1 LLCTVRTE
9 QLRDGETG
17 HTDMVVRRARAK
29 FIQSLELD
37 SCFIILYFLI
47 FTYLSAMS
55 DREGHSGPP
64 GDDDLSLPKA
74 TVAKMISGIC
84 LELNSCTTHLLGLS
98 RTTTERYR
106 LRQRNT
112 GSRHRMLRR

>member
-1 LLCTVRTE
+1 M
-9 QLRDGETG
+9 G

-29 FIQSLELD
+29 FIQSLN

-47 FTYLSAMS
+47 FAYFSTMS
-55 DREGHSGPP
+55 DREGHPGPP

-84 LELNSCTTHLLGLS
+84 LELNSRTTHLYGLS
-98 RTTTERYR
+98 RTTTERYC
-106 LRQRNT
+106 LCQRNT
-112 GSRHRMLRR
+112 GSRHRVLCR